1 MADWLKVF
9 RMGERQTVLAIN
21 EQPAGGS
28 VPAIRLEARLMG
40 RRLEQTYTF
49 ASQAEADSEFALMGS
64 RAARKWVQ
72 EASRKCCE
80 VAHA

>member
-64 RAARKWVQ
+64 RAARQWVQ